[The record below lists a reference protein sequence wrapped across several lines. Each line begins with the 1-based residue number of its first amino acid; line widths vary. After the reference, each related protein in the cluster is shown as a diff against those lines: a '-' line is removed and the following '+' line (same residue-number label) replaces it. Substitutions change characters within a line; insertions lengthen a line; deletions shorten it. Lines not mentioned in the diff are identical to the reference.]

1 MQASG
6 YTEIISSMCTSP
18 MWGQNPVSWLK
29 KKINYF
35 NWRIITLQYCDAF
48 CHTSTWVS
56 YRCTCVRQSW
66 IPHSSPSPPHLSGLS
81 QSTDFGCPAPCI
93 ELAWSSILH
102 MVIYMFQCY
111 SLKLSHF
118 RLLPQSPKV
127 CSLHLCLFCCLVYRI
142 VITIFVNSIYMCYY
156 TELVFLFLTYFT
168 LYDRFQFIHLIRTD
182 SNVFPFIVA

>member
-1 MQASG
+1 MVFAIHRHESATG
-6 YTEIISSMCTSP
+6 AHMSANPEPRTHLPPYPISLGCP
-18 MWGQNPVSWLK
+18 RAL
-29 KKINYF
+29 
-35 NWRIITLQYCDAF
+35 
-48 CHTSTWVS
+48 
-56 YRCTCVRQSW
+56 
-66 IPHSSPSPPHLSGLS
+66 
-81 QSTDFGCPAPCI
+81 TDFGCSAPCI

-102 MVIYMFQCY
+102 MVIYMFQWY
-111 SLKLSHF
+111 SPKLSHF
-118 RLLPQSPKV
+118 HLLPQSPKV

>member
-102 MVIYMFQCY
+102 MVIYMLQCY
-111 SLKLSHF
+111 PLTISHPCLF
-118 RLLPQSPKV
+118 PQSPKV
-127 CSLHLCLFCCLVYRI
+127 CSLHLCLLCCLAYRI
-142 VITIFVNSIYMCYY
+142 IDTIFLNSIYSFSD
-156 TELVFLFLTYFT
+156 LLHSV
-168 LYDRFQFIHLIRTD
+168 
-182 SNVFPFIVA
+182 